1 MLRTLKG
8 TFNQARLK
16 SSQTAHIGK
25 KRFKGALRHECQ
37 RARRMRD
44 QLDTLL
50 KTRAVDSAHSG
61 LTLNSGLVLTSKD
74 QDNKPVMRVKLRDDR
89 VLSIPSGHLLLAAQP
104 GDTILI
110 YRFAMDDK
118 TFAEGALPI
127 SLRLALALGI

>member
-1 MLRTLKG
+1 
-8 TFNQARLK
+8 
-16 SSQTAHIGK
+16 
-25 KRFKGALRHECQ
+25 
-37 RARRMRD
+37 MRD